1 MSLTDTNHSETANF
15 MPKRAIGSFTAT
27 VTIEEA
33 AIDELEVTQH
43 PVQQGAEIT
52 DHAFK
57 KPVEVTITV
66 LQAENEDEPLSEIY
80 QRIVEMQEKRE
91 PLDVVTGKRAYKNM
105 LITSLRQT
113 TDAHTEFALSL
124 TFTLREIIITALEV
138 VTVPE
143 RSKQKDPGKTDATKN
158 AGKKQAVNTKQATKS
173 GSTGG
178 KTGATADSTKRRSAL
193 AALAGKGGK

>member
-1 MSLTDTNHSETANF
+1 MSLTDTNHAESASF

-27 VTIEEA
+27 VTIEES

-57 KPVEVTITV
+57 KPTEVTVTI
-66 LQAENEDEPLSEIY
+66 LQAENEDETLAEIY
-80 QRIVEMQEKRE
+80 SRVLELQEKRE

-105 LITSLRQT
+105 LIRSLRQT
-113 TDAHTEFALSL
+113 TDAHTEHALSL
-124 TFTLREIIITALEV
+124 TFTLQEIIITALEV

-143 RSKQKDPGKTDATKN
+143 RSKQKNPGKTDATKN

>member
-1 MSLTDTNHSETANF
+1 MSLTDTNYSESASF

-27 VTIEEA
+27 VTIEES

-57 KPVEVTITV
+57 KPTEVTVTI
-66 LQAENEDEPLSEIY
+66 LQAENEDEPLAEIY
-80 QRIVEMQEKRE
+80 ARVLELQEKRE

-105 LITSLRQT
+105 LIRSLRQT
-113 TDAHTEFALSL
+113 TDAHTEHALSL
-124 TFTLREIIITALEV
+124 TFTLQEIIITALEV
-138 VTVPE
+138 VTVPA

-173 GSTGG
+173 GSTGS